1 MSSLRRGALVAA
13 AALVTGIGI
22 VSATPAFAGGTK
34 DGFEATQDASLVAK
48 VNIELGRDLDAP
60 LCEAKVPSVLTL
72 PDGVKVLLCVGAD
85 VDASGVV
92 VAG

>member
-22 VSATPAFAGGTK
+22 VSATPAFAGTK